1 MEEENRKTV
10 AELTIYYKMQR
21 LTSLIFDNQETADK
35 FVAVI
40 ESMFN
45 EKGKREY
52 SFSGEI
58 KTVYSGEVIVRE
70 IKDLADGKA
79 KPEGTILE
87 MIKVLDGLN

>member
-1 MEEENRKTV
+1 METTRKIV

-45 EKGKREY
+45 EKGKKKY

-58 KTVYSGEVIVRE
+58 KTIYSGEAIVQE
-70 IKDLADGKA
+70 FKNWMDGKV
-79 KPEGTILE
+79 KPEGTILD
-87 MIKVLDGLN
+87 MIKVFDGLN